1 MLAISFAI
9 LMFVS
14 ASVVDLTAYSQN
26 VTNHNS
32 TNSLVNENDKLD
44 QTRITIIDAVGD
56 LECSKILH
64 DRIKSDN
71 PDIFVA
77 LGDLCYKPDLSNFT
91 ETYSDFKEAEKIAC
105 VVGNHESLEN
115 GNLKILNQTL
125 NYCGDHWYRKVANDT
140 TILLGLNTNG
150 NTSFQSNWGK
160 SLVSNTTLMEGIKN
174 VMLFTH
180 KPAHTPPG
188 SDHIAENSTIQMISE
203 ITSNLPKDIQVYEI
217 AAHNHLMAESSNG
230 QWFISGAGG
239 RRLYEFS
246 TDPSWSFVNNKEHG
260 YLQIRINITDGLVLS
275 TNFYGLD
282 GRLIH

>member
-32 TNSLVNENDKLD
+32 TNSLVNENDKLN
-44 QTRITIIDAVGD
+44 QPRITIIDAVGD
-56 LECSKILH
+56 LECSKTLH

-91 ETYSDFKEAEKIAC
+91 ETYSDFKEAGKIAC

-150 NTSFQSNWGK
+150 NTSSQSNWGK
-160 SLVSNTTLMEGIKN
+160 SLVSNTTFMEGIKN

-188 SDHIAENSTIQMISE
+188 SDHMAENSTIQMISE
-203 ITSNLPKDIQVYEI
+203 ITSNLPKDIQVYELLPTI
-217 AAHNHLMAESSNG
+217 
-230 QWFISGAGG
+230 I
-239 RRLYEFS
+239 
-246 TDPSWSFVNNKEHG
+246 
-260 YLQIRINITDGLVLS
+260 
-275 TNFYGLD
+275 
-282 GRLIH
+282 

>member
-32 TNSLVNENDKLD
+32 TNSLVNENDKLN
-44 QTRITIIDAVGD
+44 QPRITIIDAVGD
-56 LECSKILH
+56 LECSKTLH

-91 ETYSDFKEAEKIAC
+91 ETFSDFKEAGKIAC

-125 NYCGDHWYRKVANDT
+125 HYCGDHWYHKVANDT

-160 SLVSNTTLMEGIKN
+160 SLVSNTTFMEGIKN

-188 SDHIAENSTIQMISE
+188 SDHMAENSTIQMISE
-203 ITSNLPKDIQVYEI
+203 ITSNLPKEIQVYEI

-260 YLQIRINITDGLVLS
+260 YLQIRINNTDGLVLS
-275 TNFYGLD
+275 TNFYRLD
-282 GRLIH
+282 GKLIH